1 MNGRKLCQIVLALA
15 AVGAA
20 GYSTTSLAHGYY
32 HGGRA
37 RVGVGVYV
45 GPGWGWGPGW
55 GPGWGYGPYYPG
67 YYPGYPAYPGYYPA
81 PAVVAVPPAN
91 PPQYI
96 EQGSDGNPS
105 VSDGSSPNAWWYRC
119 ARPEGYYPYVKECP
133 GGWQREQPHAPSSS
147 TPVPPAPGVPS

>member
-15 AVGAA
+15 AMGAA

-32 HGGRA
+32 RGGHGHG

-55 GPGWGYGPYYPG
+55 GPGWYPYGPYYAPG
-67 YYPGYPAYPGYYPA
+67 YYPGYYPA
-81 PAVVAVPPAN
+81 PAVVAAPPAE

-96 EQGSDGNPS
+96 EQGSDGNPT
-105 VSDGSSPNAWWYRC
+105 VTDGSSPNAWWYHC
-119 ARPEGYYPYVKECP
+119 ARPEGYFPYVKECP
-133 GGWQREQPHAPSSS
+133 GGWQREQPHAPSSAA
-147 TPVPPAPGVPS
+147 PVPAPGASS